1 MKTESEHINAS
12 SVCSCMTEDFVKKG
26 KVIITSPFKS
36 SATEYFSL
44 AITQN
49 IKTYL
54 WIIVIPLLIFSSLA
68 LFVNIRWIFIALIF
82 LFLVAPFIIANT
94 YFSKLLTREARM
106 ALSRKKLRV
115 VSGKII
121 ETYFVDENDE
131 ITSTEHI
138 QFSDIKDI
146 RERANSWII
155 ELKDSSIGGI
165 IIPKQ
170 TIVEIYEQQ
179 NDGNSTN
186 SSNFFD

>member
-1 MKTESEHINAS
+1 
-12 SVCSCMTEDFVKKG
+12 
-26 KVIITSPFKS
+26 
-36 SATEYFSL
+36 
-44 AITQN
+44 
-49 IKTYL
+49 
-54 WIIVIPLLIFSSLA
+54 
-68 LFVNIRWIFIALIF
+68 
-82 LFLVAPFIIANT
+82 
-94 YFSKLLTREARM
+94 M

>member
-1 MKTESEHINAS
+1 
-12 SVCSCMTEDFVKKG
+12 MTEDFVKKG

-36 SATEYFSL
+36 SPTEYFSL

-68 LFVNIRWIFIALIF
+68 LFVNIRWIFVALIF

-131 ITSTEHI
+131 ITSTEQI